1 MRDQRATVRLLT
13 ERWCGPG
20 ENLAFIIGGP
30 QKSGW
35 FGATVGNESHAP
47 HGAGDDRVQ
56 PPWPQVNPQVAV
68 GDYVADEWVHDPAV
82 FGWAHAGGSQQS
94 APQSVAALNNGGHF
108 AWLVCTNQRLA
119 VVVEADALSELER
132 SGERPGL
139 LGGWLGKGKAN
150 AGEAEPIE
158 TWWQL
163 PINGIGEFT
172 SAALGRGFEPI
183 EFFRINFTD
192 RSTLEFRLK
201 DAAELVK
208 IAGQRI

>member
-1 MRDQRATVRLLT
+1 MRDQREIVRLLT

-20 ENLAFIIGGP
+20 ESLAFIIGGP

-35 FGATVGNESHAP
+35 FGTTLGNACHVP
-47 HGAGDDRVQ
+47 HMAGDDRVH
-56 PPWPQVNPQVAV
+56 PPWPQVNPLVAA
-68 GDYVADEWVHDPAV
+68 GEFLADEWVHDPAV
-82 FGWAHAGGSQQS
+82 FGWAHADDPEQS
-94 APQSVAALNNGGHF
+94 APRSVAALNGGGHLS
-108 AWLVCTNQRLA
+108 WLVCTDQRLA
-119 VVVEADALSELER
+119 VVVETDALSEAES

-150 AGEAEPIE
+150 SGGVEPIE

-163 PINGIGEFT
+163 RISGIAEFT
-172 SAALGRGFEPI
+172 SAALGRGVEPI

-192 RSTLEFRLK
+192 GSAVEFRLK